1 MNCKDCK
8 YWANQEDDFD
18 SSKALGRDFGKCK
31 KVKMLWDSTE
41 WKKTKELDEDG
52 DEVYRRVILDEHK
65 NCKAFAQ
72 DASDYLADLITTS
85 DFGCV
90 QFEQKEGEVRV

>member
-8 YWANQEDDFD
+8 HWANQKNDFD
-18 SSKALGRDFGKCK
+18 SAKALGRNFGKCK

-41 WKKTKELDEDG
+41 WKGRKELDEDG
-52 DEVYRRVILDEHK
+52 DEFYRLVVSDEYK

-72 DASDYLADLITTS
+72 DASDYRADLITTS

-90 QFEQKEGEVRV
+90 QFELED

>member
-8 YWANQEDDFD
+8 HWENQKDDFNGAF
-18 SSKALGRDFGKCK
+18 ALGRNFGKCK
-31 KVKMLWDSTE
+31 KVKMLWSSTE
-41 WKKTKELDEDG
+41 WQETKELDEYG
-52 DEVYRRVILDEHK
+52 QEVDRLVLLDEYK

-72 DASDYLADLITTS
+72 DASDYHAYLITTS

-90 QFEQKEGEVRV
+90 QFERKEDKVRV